1 MHLKCCCEKTETKIG
16 KAECIINCYCYS
28 FQIQAFI
35 YVSFF
40 LFSGGCNYVVSHF
53 KLFY

>member
-1 MHLKCCCEKTETKIG
+1 MHLKCCCEKAETKIR
-16 KAECIINCYCYS
+16 KAERIINCCCYR

-40 LFSGGCNYVVSHF
+40 GGSCNYVVSRL
-53 KLFY
+53 KSSY